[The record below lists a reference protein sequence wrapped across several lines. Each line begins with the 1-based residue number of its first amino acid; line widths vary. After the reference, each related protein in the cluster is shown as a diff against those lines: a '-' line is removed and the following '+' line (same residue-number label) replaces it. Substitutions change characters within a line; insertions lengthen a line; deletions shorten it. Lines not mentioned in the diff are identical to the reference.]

1 MSQQR
6 AAAAWKAT
14 PEAVSKEYLTVVR
27 GASATILVSG
37 LGQALAFWMG
47 KGTSAHTTVADAL
60 AAWLLRHQA
69 QNSPKA
75 NDLLGYIR
83 SCDSAAYR
91 RLTQEG
97 LAYLTWL
104 KRLAEA
110 RGGDAAGSETA

>member
-6 AAAAWKAT
+6 AAAAWTAT
-14 PEAVSKEYLTVVR
+14 PDTVSKEYLTVVR

-47 KGTSAHTTVADAL
+47 KGTNAHTTVADAL
-60 AAWLLRHQA
+60 AAWLLRDQSGRNPSA
-69 QNSPKA
+69 K
-75 NDLLGYIR
+75 DLLDHIR

-110 RGGDAAGSETA
+110 RGGDAAGSKPA